1 MKLNADFQA
10 FAATHFNANQ
20 YVASPAYGVNRFLLD
35 RIGDEKARATTI
47 VEYKPN
53 SKFPEHQ
60 HIGGEEFLVLK
71 GTFHDQFGS
80 FPAGTYVR
88 NPVDSVHAPWVE
100 DDGCTIFV
108 KLLQMAEETE
118 KDAKPLYV
126 NWEEA
131 KCSSKAQNT
140 AFGVQ
145 VQMYHNAQTGERV
158 HMCWIDAGKE
168 LTIEEDWC
176 CGGEELFV
184 ISGSILASKHG
195 RGDNEQDEYHEW
207 GWLRYPPGA
216 RRPTVTAGRQGA
228 VLYRKTG
235 HLTSKALSLEKIQID
250 PESEKVI
257 VPNDH

>member
-10 FAATHFNANQ
+10 FAAAHFDAGK

-47 VEYKPN
+47 VQYQPN

-88 NPVDSVHAPWVE
+88 NPVNSVHAPWVE

-108 KLLQMAEETE
+108 KLLQMTEE

-126 NWEEA
+126 NWEQAKSSSEA
-131 KCSSKAQNT
+131 TTT
-140 AFGVQ
+140 AYGTQ
-145 VQMYHNAQTGERV
+145 VQLYHNSQTGERV
-158 HMCWIDAGKE
+158 HMCWMEAGTE
-168 LTIEEDWC
+168 LTVESS
-176 CGGEELFV
+176 GGEELFV
-184 ISGSILASKHG
+184 ISGSVLIAAQ
-195 RGDNEQDEYHEW
+195 EQYHKW
-207 GWLRYPPGA
+207 GWLRFPSSPS
-216 RRPTVTAGRQGA
+216 RPAVTAGRQGA
-228 VLYRKTG
+228 VVYRKTG
-235 HLTSKALSLEKIQID
+235 HLTPHALSLEKIQID
-250 PESEKVI
+250 PEDESI
-257 VPNDH
+257 RINSIGA

>member
-1 MKLNADFQA
+1 MKLNDNFQA
-10 FAATHFNANQ
+10 FAATHFDAKQ

-118 KDAKPLYV
+118 KDVKPLYV
-126 NWEEA
+126 NWGQAKSSPEA
-131 KCSSKAQNT
+131 QTT
-140 AFGVQ
+140 AYGVQ
-145 VQMYHNAQTGERV
+145 VQMYHNAHTGERV
-158 HMCWIDAGKE
+158 HICWMDAGKE
-168 LTIEEDWC
+168 LTFENQWS

-184 ISGSILASKHG
+184 ISGSVLAPGQDQAEH
-195 RGDNEQDEYHEW
+195 EQEEYHEW

-216 RRPTVTAGRQGA
+216 SRSAVTAGRQGA

-235 HLTSKALSLEKIQID
+235 HLTSQALSLEKIQID
-250 PESEKVI
+250 PESEKVVI
-257 VPNDH
+257 PNDR